1 MRHERRRGV
10 VGTTED
16 MTRPNGCPG
25 TRATLN
31 QAEWSLPAAFICET
45 VSERPHV
52 VSNGGPFRATYDTN
66 VLDRQYREEQILV
79 GFWKDT
85 ISVER
90 LTVLMAAAEFMF
102 TS

>member
-1 MRHERRRGV
+1 M
-10 VGTTED
+10 
-16 MTRPNGCPG
+16 
-25 TRATLN
+25 
-31 QAEWSLPAAFICET
+31 
-45 VSERPHV
+45 

-66 VLDRQYREEQILV
+66 VLDRQYSEEQILV

-90 LTVLMAAAEFMF
+90 LTLLMAAAEFMF